1 MSEDLDR
8 DLAIR
13 RQRKKRFLG
22 APAPPQRL
30 AQERSR
36 KAPRLRR
43 AMVDDETV
51 DVVFTLYCATLVFSM
66 QIGFTLLEVGSVSI
80 RNTKNI
86 LLKNLLDLCV
96 TSVVFYLFGYG
107 LSNGESE
114 HGFAGRD
121 GFALTSSVFSSSVV
135 ETSARAHAHR
145 VFLVCVCGDERDDC
159 VGCGGGTVSVSIVCD
174 YECGDGGGDISGR
187 RALAVG
193 DDGVG

>member
-114 HGFAGRD
+114 HGFAVRVRPRRRLNNARRGR
-121 GFALTSSVFSSSVV
+121 TRTRFS
-135 ETSARAHAHR
+135 RLR
-145 VFLVCVCGDERDDC
+145 LR
-159 VGCGGGTVSVSIVCD
+159 
-174 YECGDGGGDISGR
+174 R
-187 RALAVG
+187 RARRLCRVRWRNG
-193 DDGVG
+193 FRFNRMRL